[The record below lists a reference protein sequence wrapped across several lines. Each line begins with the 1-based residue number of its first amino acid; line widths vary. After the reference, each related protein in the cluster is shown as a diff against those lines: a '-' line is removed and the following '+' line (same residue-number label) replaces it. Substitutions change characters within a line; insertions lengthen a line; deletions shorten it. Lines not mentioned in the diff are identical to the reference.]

1 MFGYVRPP
9 LEILPQEEAD
19 RFRRAYCG
27 LCHTLGERYGPAAR
41 MILNYDFTY
50 LAILLSDPEEA
61 APCRRRCVSSPVRLR
76 AYQPATA
83 ALELAADESVILAY
97 WQLRDGVEDHGLWKG
112 LGYRVSAAALRGG
125 YRKAAAARPGFDG
138 RVREQLAALSRLEG
152 ECCPSMDQAA
162 DTFAQL
168 LAAAADGVEDPVR
181 RREFRHLL
189 RRKSLYEPV
198 LSLGALQWRRLLVLL
213 LRDHKRGSRDHMIKS
228 MTGYG
233 RARQELHKRDITVE
247 VRSVNN
253 RYLDCTVKMPR
264 MYAFAEDA
272 VKKHVQQ
279 AVSRGKVDVFI
290 TVDATA
296 ADVVKVA
303 VNRELAAQY
312 AAALGEL
319 SDVCGTADYR
329 PAPETLARFPDVLT
343 VTKADED
350 LETVS
355 ADLCAVLDEALAAY
369 NDMRAVEG
377 QKLAEDISNRLDAIE
392 RYTGQVE
399 MRSPETVAEY
409 RAKLTARMEEVLQ
422 STTVDEQRIL
432 MEAAIYADKVAV
444 DEETVRLRSHV
455 AQLRTMLAS
464 DEPMGRKMDFLI
476 QEVNRESNTI
486 GSKCNDVAIANVVV
500 GLKAEVEKMREQVQ
514 NVE

>member
-1 MFGYVRPP
+1 
-9 LEILPQEEAD
+9 
-19 RFRRAYCG
+19 
-27 LCHTLGERYGPAAR
+27 
-41 MILNYDFTY
+41 
-50 LAILLSDPEEA
+50 
-61 APCRRRCVSSPVRLR
+61 
-76 AYQPATA
+76 
-83 ALELAADESVILAY
+83 
-97 WQLRDGVEDHGLWKG
+97 
-112 LGYRVSAAALRGG
+112 
-125 YRKAAAARPGFDG
+125 
-138 RVREQLAALSRLEG
+138 
-152 ECCPSMDQAA
+152 
-162 DTFAQL
+162 
-168 LAAAADGVEDPVR
+168 
-181 RREFRHLL
+181 
-189 RRKSLYEPV
+189 
-198 LSLGALQWRRLLVLL
+198 
-213 LRDHKRGSRDHMIKS
+213 MIKS

-233 RARQELHKRDITVE
+233 RARQTLHKRDITVE

-264 MYAFAEDA
+264 MYSFAEDA
-272 VKKHVQQ
+272 VKQVVQKR
-279 AVSRGKVDVFI
+279 VSRGKVDVFV
-290 TVDATA
+290 TVDASA
-296 ADVVKVA
+296 ADVAKVT

-319 SDVCGTADYR
+319 AELCGPTAFKVT
-329 PAPETLARFPDVLT
+329 PEQLARFPDVLT

-355 ADLCAVLDEALAAY
+355 SDLCAVLEEALAAY

-377 QKLAEDISNRLDAIE
+377 RKLAEDIANRLDTIE

-399 MRSPETVAEY
+399 EHSPQTVTEY
-409 RAKLTARMEEVLQ
+409 RAKLTARMQEVLQ
-422 STTVDEQRIL
+422 SATVDPQRIL

-455 AQLRTMLAS
+455 SQLRTMLQS

-486 GSKCNDVAIANVVV
+486 GSKCSDVAIAQVVV